1 MKNKINRVYY
11 LQLWQVAVQG
21 FLNFLFFLSVNKDGL
36 EEGSIYLLEIRFSD
50 VGINLM
56 ILNTGYML

>member
-1 MKNKINRVYY
+1 M
-11 LQLWQVAVQG
+11 AVQG